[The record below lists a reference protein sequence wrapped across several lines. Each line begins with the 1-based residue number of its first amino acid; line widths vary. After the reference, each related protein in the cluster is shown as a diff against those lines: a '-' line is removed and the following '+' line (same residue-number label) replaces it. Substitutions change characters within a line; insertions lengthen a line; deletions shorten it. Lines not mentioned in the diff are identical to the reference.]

1 MKNSAISALRKISLH
16 NVFPFLTIVRITAVL
31 IWMIYLC
38 QHTDSLCSIYVLCTV
53 CSLFFLLLRLF
64 KRLPENRKSRFLF
77 PAASVVFGLAV
88 CAANYQDISS
98 VLWFLLLW
106 FGGFFTVDACLNG
119 IFCFSEYIVKKKDV
133 SNIPS
138 IRPIRTPAFS
148 CLLRSDQPD
157 RSGLPVPFPV
167 SRVYEL

>member
-1 MKNSAISALRKISLH
+1 MDDLSLSAYG
-16 NVFPFLTIVRITAVL
+16 FPL
-31 IWMIYLC
+31 
-38 QHTDSLCSIYVLCTV
+38 QHLCSL

-106 FGGFFTVDACLNG
+106 VGGFFTVDACLNG
-119 IFCFSEYIVKKKDV
+119 IFYFSEYSEYIVKK
-133 SNIPS
+133 
-138 IRPIRTPAFS
+138 AS
-148 CLLRSDQPD
+148 C
-157 RSGLPVPFPV
+157 V
-167 SRVYEL
+167 

>member
-106 FGGFFTVDACLNG
+106 FGGFFTVG
-119 IFCFSEYIVKKKDV
+119 IYCKKKDI